1 MAQSRFT
8 NWLLLIAAAALF
20 STGGAA
26 IKAISLTSWQIA
38 SFRSGIAALSLA
50 LLIPD
55 GRRHWRWEFVPVGAA
70 YAATLV
76 LFVVATKLTT
86 SANAI
91 FLQSTAPLYLLL
103 IGPVLLK
110 EPLGRSDLLVL
121 LAVAAGMWMCFASA
135 EPAVASAPN
144 PRAGN
149 LVGAVTGLTWALTLA
164 GLRRHGRRTAG
175 AASGNPA
182 TATVVIGNLIAC
194 AATLPMALP
203 APHIGLRDAGVLLYL
218 GVFQIGLAYLLVTRA
233 IRHVPAFEA
242 TTVLLLEPALN
253 PVWVWL
259 IEGERPGRGSLV
271 GGALILSATLLNAWW
286 QNRPRAPRG
295 RHCAT
300 ILKEKR

>member
-1 MAQSRFT
+1 M
-8 NWLLLIAAAALF
+8 LMAAAVLF

-26 IKAISLTSWQIA
+26 IKAISLTPWQIA

-55 GRRHWRWEFVPVGAA
+55 GRRNWRWALVPVGAA

-76 LFVVATKLTT
+76 LFVIATKLTT

-91 FLQSTAPLYLLL
+91 FLQSTAPLYLLV
-103 IGPVLLK
+103 IGPLLLK
-110 EPLGRSDLLVL
+110 EPLSRSDLLVL
-121 LAVAAGMWMCFASA
+121 LAVAAGMWLCFGSTG
-135 EPAVASAPN
+135 PAVASAPD
-144 PRAGN
+144 PRTGN
-149 LVGAVTGLTWALTLA
+149 LLGAATGLTWALTVS
-164 GLRRHGRRTAG
+164 GLRWLGRRAPAG
-175 AASGNPA
+175 VASGVVSGNPA
-182 TATVVIGNLIAC
+182 TATVVIGNLLAC

-203 APHIGLRDAGVLLYL
+203 APHAGLRNLSVLLYL
-218 GVFQIGLAYLLVTRA
+218 GMFQIGLAYLLVTRA

-259 IEGERPGRGSLV
+259 VEGERPGPGSLE

-286 QNRPRAPRG
+286 QSRRQK
-295 RHCAT
+295 
-300 ILKEKR
+300 L

>member
-1 MAQSRFT
+1 M
-8 NWLLLIAAAALF
+8 LMAAAVLF

-26 IKAISLTSWQIA
+26 IKAISLTPWQIA

-55 GRRHWRWEFVPVGAA
+55 GRRRWRWALLPVGAA

-76 LFVVATKLTT
+76 LFVIATKLTT

-103 IGPVLLK
+103 IGPLLLK
-110 EPLGRSDLLVL
+110 EPLSRSDLLFL
-121 LAVAAGMWMCFASA
+121 LPVAAGMWLCFASTG
-135 EPAVASAPN
+135 PAVASAPD
-144 PRAGN
+144 PRMGN
-149 LVGAVTGLTWALTLA
+149 LVGAVSGLTWALTVA
-164 GLRRHGRRTAG
+164 GLRWLGRRAG
-175 AASGNPA
+175 ASGNPA
-182 TATVVIGNLIAC
+182 TATVVIGNMLAC

-203 APHIGLRDAGVLLYL
+203 APHAGLRNLGVLLYL
-218 GVFQIGLAYLLVTRA
+218 GMFQIGLAYLLVTRA

-259 IEGERPGRGSLV
+259 VQGERPGPGSLE

-286 QNRPRAPRG
+286 QG
-295 RHCAT
+295 RRQK
-300 ILKEKR
+300 L

>member
-1 MAQSRFT
+1 M
-8 NWLLLIAAAALF
+8 LLAAAVLF

-26 IKAISLTSWQIA
+26 IKAISLTPWQIA

-55 GRRHWRWEFVPVGAA
+55 GRRRWRWALVPVGAA

-76 LFVVATKLTT
+76 LFVIATKLTT

-103 IGPVLLK
+103 IGPLLLR
-110 EPLGRSDLLVL
+110 EPLSRSDLLVL
-121 LAVAAGMWMCFASA
+121 LAVAAGMWLCFHSNG
-135 EPAVASAPN
+135 PAVSSAPD
-144 PRAGN
+144 PRMGN
-149 LVGAVTGLTWALTLA
+149 ILGAITGLTWALTVS
-164 GLRRHGRRTAG
+164 GLRWLSRRTGAG
-175 AASGNPA
+175 ATPGAAPGNPA
-182 TATVVIGNLIAC
+182 TATVVIGNLLAC

-203 APHIGLRDAGVLLYL
+203 APHTSFRNLGVLLYL
-218 GVFQIGLAYLLVTRA
+218 GMFQIGLAYLLVTRA

-259 IEGERPGRGSLV
+259 VEGERPGPGSLV
-271 GGALILSATLLNAWW
+271 GGVMILSATLLNAWW
-286 QNRPRAPRG
+286 QSRR
-295 RHCAT
+295 
-300 ILKEKR
+300 